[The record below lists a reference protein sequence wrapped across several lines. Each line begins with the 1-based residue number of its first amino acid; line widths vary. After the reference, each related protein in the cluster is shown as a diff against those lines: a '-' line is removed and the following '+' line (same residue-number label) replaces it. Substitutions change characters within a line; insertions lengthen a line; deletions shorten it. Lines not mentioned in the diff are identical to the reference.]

1 MPERSTPRPENAV
14 LVVALSG
21 RGVDHLCSIELFSQL
36 SRAVARSA
44 CARGGRPAESS
55 PSEAGSVAEDAREN
69 P

>member
-14 LVVALSG
+14 SVALSG

-55 PSEAGSVAEDAREN
+55 PSSEAGSVAEDAREN